1 MIEKWNITIP
11 ELTGDTQR
19 GVYVYL
25 PESLKY
31 DSGRRCPVL
40 YMFDGHNVFF
50 DSDATYGKSWG
61 MKEYMDY
68 TQTQV
73 IIAAV
78 ECSHSPDH
86 GRLKEYSP
94 YTFSDP
100 DCGAI
105 CGCGRITME
114 WMTKTF
120 KPLIDSRYPTL
131 PDRKNTY
138 IAGSSMGGLMSL
150 YAVLEYNHVYSRA
163 AALSPSLWTSP
174 SQFDRLIRQAHIA
187 DDTVIYMD
195 FPRWV
200 CVWGAFWRELTNL
213 GRSRPDMGGC
223 CPERINLPFLKTVW
237 NFNRT
242 YRARYYAMLQQAPAV
257 RVIVLKNRRA
267 VRKFLDAH

>member
-1 MIEKWNITIP
+1 MIEKWPITIP
-11 ELTGDTQR
+11 ELTGNEER

-25 PESLKY
+25 P
-31 DSGRRCPVL
+31 DSFYHDPGRRYPVL

-61 MKEYMDY
+61 LKEYMDY

-78 ECSHSPDH
+78 ECNHSPDN
-86 GRLKEYSP
+86 GRLQEYSP

-100 DCGAI
+100 DFGTI
-105 CGCGRITME
+105 TGRGHTTME

-131 PDRKNTY
+131 PDRKNTF

-150 YAVLEYNHVYSRA
+150 YAVLEYNHIYSRA

-174 SQFDRLIRQAHIA
+174 AQIERLIRQAYVEN
-187 DDTVIYMD
+187 DTVIYMD
-195 FPRWV
+195 Y
-200 CVWGAFWRELTNL
+200 GSEELKSHRNMASCFYRAVEQLLARRVYLTSRIVPE
-213 GRSRPDMGGC
+213 GRHC
-223 CPERINLPFLKTVW
+223 EACWEKQLPFMMHTL
-237 NFNRT
+237 T
-242 YRARYYAMLQQAPAV
+242 Y
-257 RVIVLKNRRA
+257 
-267 VRKFLDAH
+267 DA